1 MKGTIAMR
9 TEFLAAIVITVLASS
24 SALAVNSVGSR
35 PSEQSM
41 PDAVQAAERLATSV
55 DTFLLRSGG

>member
-1 MKGTIAMR
+1 
-9 TEFLAAIVITVLASS
+9 VITVLASS

-35 PSEQSM
+35 PSEKQSM
-41 PDAVQAAERLATSV
+41 PDAVQAAERLAASV